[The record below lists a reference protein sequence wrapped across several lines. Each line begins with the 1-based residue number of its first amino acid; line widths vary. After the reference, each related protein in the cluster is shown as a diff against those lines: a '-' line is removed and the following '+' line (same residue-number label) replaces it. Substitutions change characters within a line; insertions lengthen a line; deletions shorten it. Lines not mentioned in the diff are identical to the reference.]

1 MSTLVKRAL
10 GVLPLLAV
18 AGCMPLG
25 DLAMQS
31 GLYEDKQAN
40 FQAVAVKSM
49 AVTGKRAAWLH
60 TTEAA
65 RQTSQEVRAMVHRKT
80 ISADTAVQVALLN
93 NKGLQAAYA
102 DIGIDAAD
110 VWQQILPGN
119 PVVSVGVLGI
129 AAPEVVLFR
138 ALEAMITTNLQAM
151 MTRERRVDIART
163 RFTQTQLKAVN
174 ETLRL
179 AADTRRAWVRAV
191 SAFETVA
198 YLQQGQV
205 AADAASEL
213 AAELGRSGA
222 LAKSGQAREHAFY
235 AELTGQLAEARLN
248 AALAKEELTR
258 LMGLWGNDVSYFVP
272 DKLPALPVSLR
283 SGRSIEAE
291 ALRKRVDLQIARLE
305 LELAAKSYGLTE
317 ATRYVTDLELIAGFE
332 AEQEVET
339 EYEIVA
345 GDLEEEK
352 SRKVVVTPQ
361 VEIEF
366 AIPIYDTGK
375 PRVRKAELTYLKGA
389 NLLAEKAVNIRSE
402 ARSAYI
408 NYRSRH
414 EIARHYRRN
423 VLPLRQSVEQE
434 SLLTYNGMI
443 TNTFELLADTR
454 AKINTLV
461 MSVNA
466 KREFW
471 LADADLNAAIY
482 GPGFSGGGGGDSAP
496 AVADAGGGGH

>member
-60 TTEAA
+60 TAEAA

-110 VWQQILPGN
+110 VWQQILPEN

-235 AELTGQLAEARLN
+235 AELTGQLSEARLN

-305 LELAAKSYGLTE
+305 LELAAKTYGLTE
-317 ATRYVTDLELIAGFE
+317 ATRYVTDLELISGFE

-339 EYEIVA
+339 EFEIVA

-352 SRKVVVTPQ
+352 TRKVVVTPQ

-366 AIPIYDTGK
+366 TIPIYDTGK
-375 PRVRKAELTYLKGA
+375 PRLRKAEMTYLKGA

-408 NYRSRH
+408 NYHSRH
-414 EIARHYRRN
+414 EIARHYRRS

-471 LADADLNAAIY
+471 LAEADLNAAIY
-482 GPGFSGGGGGDSAP
+482 GPGFSGGGGGESAP
-496 AVADAGGGGH
+496 AVVDAGGGGH